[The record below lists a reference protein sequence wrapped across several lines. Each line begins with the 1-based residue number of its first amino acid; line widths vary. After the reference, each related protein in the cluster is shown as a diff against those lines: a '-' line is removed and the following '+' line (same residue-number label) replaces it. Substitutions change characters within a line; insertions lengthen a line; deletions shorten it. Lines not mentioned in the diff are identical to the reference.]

1 MTSRLLPLLCF
12 IPAFASAAPVYL
24 DCTMT
29 NGTKP
34 VLWHVA
40 LDESTSSA
48 SYTVPEMN
56 VAEKYPAVFTAEN
69 VLFNSMEISR
79 TTLSFIRTVNLL
91 GNIKRDVGQCILAKA
106 PTRKF

>member
-1 MTSRLLPLLCF
+1 MAPRFLLLVFF
-12 IPAFASAAPVYL
+12 IPAVASAAPVYL

-40 LDESTSSA
+40 LDESMSSA
-48 SYTVPEMN
+48 SYTVPEMD
-56 VAEKYPAVFTAEN
+56 VAGKYPAVFTAEK

-79 TTLSFIRTVNLL
+79 TTLSFTRTVNLL
-91 GNIKRDVGQCILAKA
+91 GDVKRDVGQCSVAKA
-106 PTRKF
+106 PARKF